1 MSEADFFGNHNSVYE
16 ASETLHRFGAYT
28 VKGEITRISGK
39 ALNNI
44 YSELYYNITN
54 HQYFLVKI
62 YPSNKIHIDFFITNR
77 GIQKGLLYG
86 TNGFLYT
93 DIGTTKDEIKTL
105 YFSYSKDCYY
115 IDSFVNDKVYTIFF
129 N

>member
-1 MSEADFFGNHNSVYE
+1 M
-16 ASETLHRFGAYT
+16 
-28 VKGEITRISGK
+28 
-39 ALNNI
+39 
-44 YSELYYNITN
+44 
-54 HQYFLVKI
+54 KI
-62 YPSNKIHIDFFITNR
+62 FPSNKIHIDFFITNR

-86 TNGFLYT
+86 TNSFLYT

-115 IDSFVNDKVYTIFF
+115 IDSFVNDRVYTIFF